1 MVDIADGARDSAPA
15 GFNVELNALNPI
27 PESERKGRPA
37 TLFWPWFGANVSVLG
52 LSYGSW
58 LLGFGVSFWQATLV
72 GLLGIVV
79 SFLLC
84 GFVSLAGKRG
94 SAPTMVLSRAA
105 FGIDGNR
112 LSSLL
117 SWVLTVGW
125 ETILVATAVLS
136 TGEVFHLLG
145 WGGGTLT
152 QLVALVVVVL
162 LVIGAGVYGFDLI
175 MRLQVWITVVTGIL
189 TIVYF
194 VLVLP
199 HIDLHAV
206 SRLPAG
212 DAAAVI
218 GGFVFMMTGF
228 GLGWVNAAADYSRY
242 LPRRAS
248 GPGIVFWT
256 TFGGALAP
264 VVLLVFGV
272 LLAGSS
278 TKLNDA
284 VGAYSVGG
292 LATIAPIWFLIP
304 FLIVAALGLIGGA
317 ALDIYSSGLALLAVG
332 VRMPRYA
339 AALVDGV
346 IMTLGA
352 IYIVFFAQDFSGPFQ
367 SFLITLGVPI
377 AAWAGV
383 VLADILLR
391 RRDYA
396 QDELYERRG
405 RYGRVNWLAIALV
418 VVGTAI
424 GWGLVTTF
432 GWMGYLLGPAKGAW
446 GAANLGVL
454 AALVVGFAGTLANPG
469 RVRRQETAA
478 RVEAE

>member
-1 MVDIADGARDSAPA
+1 MVCQLNHMTNSTDAAPS
-15 GFNVELNALNPI
+15 GLGVELNALNPI

-52 LSYGSW
+52 LSYGAF
-58 LLGFGVSFWQATLV
+58 LLGFGVSFWQATVV
-72 GLLGIVV
+72 GIIGIVV
-79 SFLLC
+79 SFLFC
-84 GFVSLAGKRG
+84 GFISLAGKRG

-105 FGIDGNR
+105 FGVDGNR
-112 LSSLL
+112 LSAVL

-125 ETILVATAVLS
+125 ETILVATAVFS
-136 TGEVFHLLG
+136 TSEVFKLLG
-145 WGGGTLT
+145 WGGGTGT
-152 QLVALVVVVL
+152 QVVALIVVVL
-162 LVIGAGVYGFDLI
+162 LVVAAGVYGFDLI
-175 MRLQVWITVVTGIL
+175 MRLQVWITVITGVL
-189 TIVYF
+189 TVVYF

-199 HIDLHAV
+199 HIDFGAV
-206 SRLPAG
+206 AALPAG
-212 DAAAVI
+212 SAAAVI

-242 LPRRAS
+242 LPRKAS

-278 TKLNDA
+278 PKLNEA

-292 LATIAPIWFLIP
+292 LATIAPTWFLIP

-332 VRMPRYA
+332 ARMPRYA

-367 SFLITLGVPI
+367 NFLITLGVPI

-383 VLADILLR
+383 MLADILLR

-396 QDELYERRG
+396 QDELYEPRG
-405 RYGRVNWLAIALV
+405 RYGRVNWVAIGFV
-418 VVGTAI
+418 VVGTAV
-424 GWGLVTTF
+424 GWGLVVTF
-432 GWMGYLLGPAKGAW
+432 PWMGYLLGGAKANW
-446 GAANLGVL
+446 GGANLGVL
-454 AALVVGFAGTLANPG
+454 AALVIGFVGTIANPRRVAKQEG
-469 RVRRQETAA
+469 R
-478 RVEAE
+478 